1 MIQYICE
8 SCAMV
13 KNADDPWI
21 LGLAAEALGAAG
33 ARREVSI
40 FPGWDPDR
48 AVHPLAVHF
57 CSLACKNK
65 YLAKLFG
72 DETLKQQARAER
84 SLPDRL
90 PDRGRLAIQS
100 RNHAHAKDEAGK
112 KQRNDV

>member
-84 SLPDRL
+84 IFTRPATRQGKIGDSKQKSRS
-90 PDRGRLAIQS
+90 RKGRS
-100 RNHAHAKDEAGK
+100 RK
-112 KQRNDV
+112 KAA